1 MLKQWDSQL
10 LMQWLI
16 QPLAQLLIQL
26 PIRHPASDG

>member
-1 MLKQWDSQL
+1 MLMQWDSQL